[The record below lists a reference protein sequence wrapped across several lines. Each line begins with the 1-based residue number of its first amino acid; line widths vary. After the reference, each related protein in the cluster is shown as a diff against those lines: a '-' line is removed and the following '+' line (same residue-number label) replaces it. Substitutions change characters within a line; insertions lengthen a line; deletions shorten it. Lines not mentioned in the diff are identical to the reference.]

1 MDGITCD
8 STSPTTGGGGSGSGN
23 DDSCSGPGSSP
34 GGGSYSWGSGH
45 EVACPQDSYETGN
58 IYIYPDPSNCSHYIE
73 CTCGFPYGMSC
84 PSGLYFCPEK
94 STCTWIWE
102 TGCTFN
108 CQVL

>member
-1 MDGITCD
+1 
-8 STSPTTGGGGSGSGN
+8 
-23 DDSCSGPGSSP
+23 
-34 GGGSYSWGSGH
+34 
-45 EVACPQDSYETGN
+45 
-58 IYIYPDPSNCSHYIE
+58 
-73 CTCGFPYGMSC
+73 MSC